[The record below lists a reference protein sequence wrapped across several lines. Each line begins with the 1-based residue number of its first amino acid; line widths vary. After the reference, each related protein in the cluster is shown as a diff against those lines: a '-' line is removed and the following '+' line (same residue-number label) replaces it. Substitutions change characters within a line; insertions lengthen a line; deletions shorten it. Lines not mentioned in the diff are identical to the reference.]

1 MELSCWCEQEAKG
14 ANPNG
19 YAAYA
24 SSQVVATSAPQMRGK
39 IFEEALQ
46 KRLPMQ
52 EAAKAAAAVPLQPEQ

>member
-1 MELSCWCEQEAKG
+1 MLCEQEAKG
-14 ANPNG
+14 ANANG

-24 SSQVVATSAPQMRGK
+24 SSQVVATSAPQLRGQ

-46 KRLPMQ
+46 KGLPIQ